1 MKSSKQFDTNKVK
14 RAAYRSIWSLAV
26 CAIMAVAANAFGASK
41 VTIGYA
47 TVTARLMPLW
57 IAHEQGLFA
66 KYGIDAQPILIRGA
80 PTLVAGLASG
90 DIQIG
95 RTGGSAM
102 LAAVSAGHDF
112 KFVASFS
119 SRNTY
124 DVVTRPNIKRAEDL
138 RGKRFAVTSIGGTT
152 WMGVL
157 LWLEHF
163 GLDEQRDKIQM
174 QVVGD
179 QGIQAQA
186 VETGLCDA
194 AVLDGA
200 FSRKLKQKGMNIIA
214 EYSEMT
220 KLLAGQSMVVPNRML
235 QQQGDL
241 AENYLKAEIEGLAY
255 SLAPKNK
262 PTVLKAM
269 MKYLRTDAA
278 GAEDGYLDLT
288 RGVDRKPIPSVEG
301 LRNVQRLLKLRNPKV
316 GDVKVEDVIDGRI
329 ARRLDESGFI
339 DKTFAAYGASL
350 K

>member
-1 MKSSKQFDTNKVK
+1 MHNDRLSRIGVSS
-14 RAAYRSIWSLAV
+14 AALLSAAALFLSHFSLSLA
-26 CAIMAVAANAFGASK
+26 ATK
-41 VTIGYA
+41 LTIGYA

-57 IAHEQGLFA
+57 IAHEQGILA

-90 DIQIG
+90 DLHIG

-102 LAAVSAGHDF
+102 LAAVAAGHDF
-112 KFVASFS
+112 KFLASFS

-124 DVVTRPNIKRAEDL
+124 DLVVRPNIKRAEDL
-138 RGKRFAVTSIGGTT
+138 RGKRFAITSIGGTT

-157 LWLEHF
+157 LWLEHL

-186 VETGLCDA
+186 VENGLCDA

-200 FSRKLKQKGMNIIA
+200 FSRKLKQRGMNILA
-214 EYSEMT
+214 GYTEMT
-220 KLLAGQSMVVPNRML
+220 KLLAGQSMVIHRSFL
-235 QQQGDL
+235 QQRGDL
-241 AENYLKAEIEGLAY
+241 AENYLKAEIEGLAF

-262 PTVLKAM
+262 PVVVKAM
-269 MKYLRTDAA
+269 MKYLRTDVA
-278 GAEDGYLDLT
+278 GAEDGYLDLV
-288 RGVDRKPIPSVEG
+288 RGVDRKPIPSLEG
-301 LRNVQRLLKLRNPKV
+301 LRNVQRLLKLRTPKV
-316 GDVKVEDVIDGRI
+316 GDLKLEDVLDGRI
-329 ARRLDESGFI
+329 ARRLDDSGFI
-339 DKTFAAYGASL
+339 EKTFVVQGASL

>member
-1 MKSSKQFDTNKVK
+1 VVRRNHIQK
-14 RAAYRSIWSLAV
+14 RCFWNWTGAQVILQLLFFLPSASAA
-26 CAIMAVAANAFGASK
+26 K
-41 VTIGYA
+41 VTVGYA

-57 IAHEQGLFA
+57 IAHDQGILA

-90 DIQIG
+90 DLQIG

-102 LAAVSAGHDF
+102 LSAVAAGHDF
-112 KFVASFS
+112 KFLASFS

-124 DVVTRPNIKRAEDL
+124 DLVTRPNIKRAEDL

-157 LWLEHF
+157 LWLEHL
-163 GLDEQRDKIQM
+163 GLDEQRDKISM

-186 VETGLCDA
+186 IENGLCDA

-200 FSRKLKQKGMNIIA
+200 FSRKLKQKGMNILA
-214 EYSEMT
+214 EYTEMT
-220 KLLAGQSMVVPNRML
+220 KLLAGQSMVVHRSFL
-235 QQQGDL
+235 QQHGDT
-241 AENYLKAEIEGLAY
+241 AENYLKAEIEGLAF

-262 PTVLKAM
+262 PVVMKAM

-278 GAEDGYLDLT
+278 GAEDGYLDLV
-288 RGVDRKPIPSVEG
+288 RGVDRKPLPSLEG
-301 LRNVQRLLKLRNPKV
+301 LRNVQRLLRLRTPKV
-316 GDVKVEDVIDGRI
+316 GDLKLEDVIDARI

-339 DKTFAAYGASL
+339 EKTFAAHGASL

>member
-1 MKSSKQFDTNKVK
+1 LVTDYHLRRKVK
-14 RAAYRSIWSLAV
+14 L
-26 CAIMAVAANAFGASK
+26 CAVAVFIFAFQLLWLLPISYAATK
-41 VTIGYA
+41 LTIGYA

-57 IAHEQGLFA
+57 IAHEQGILT

-90 DIQIG
+90 DLHIG

-102 LAAVSAGHDF
+102 LSAVAAGHDF
-112 KFVASFS
+112 KFLASFS

-124 DVVTRPNIKRAEDL
+124 DLVTRPNIKRVEDL
-138 RGKRFAVTSIGGTT
+138 RGKRFAITSIGGTT

-157 LWLEHF
+157 LWLEHL

-186 VETGLCDA
+186 IETGLCDA

-200 FSRKLKQKGMNIIA
+200 FSRKLKQKGMNILA
-214 EYSEMT
+214 DYTELT
-220 KLLAGQSMVVPNRML
+220 KLLAGQSMVVHRSFL
-235 QQQGDL
+235 QQRGDL
-241 AENYLKAEIEGLAY
+241 SENYLKAEIEGLAF

-262 PTVLKAM
+262 PIVIKAM

-278 GAEDGYLDLT
+278 GAEDGYIDLV
-288 RGVDRKPIPSVEG
+288 RGVDRKPIPSLEG
-301 LRNVQRLLKLRNPKV
+301 LRNVQRLLKLRTPKV
-316 GDVKVEDVIDGRI
+316 GDLKLEDVIDGRI
-329 ARRLDESGFI
+329 AQRLDQSGFI

>member
-1 MKSSKQFDTNKVK
+1 MTCQRSWLIQLIILGVFLLSPLP
-14 RAAYRSIWSLAV
+14 AA
-26 CAIMAVAANAFGASK
+26 AATK

-57 IAHEQGLFA
+57 IAHEQGLLA
-66 KYGIDAQPILIRGA
+66 KYGIEAQPILIRGA
-80 PTLVAGLASG
+80 PTLVSGLASG
-90 DIQIG
+90 DIHIG

-102 LAAVSAGHDF
+102 LAAVAAGHDF

-138 RGKRFAVTSIGGTT
+138 RGKRFAVTSIGGTV

-163 GLDEQRDKIQM
+163 GLDDQRDKIQM

-186 VETGLCDA
+186 LETGLVDA

-214 EYSEMT
+214 EYTEMT
-220 KLLAGQSMVVPNRML
+220 KLLTGQSMVVPTRL
-235 QQQGDL
+235 LQQGDL

-262 PTVLKAM
+262 ATVVRAM

-278 GAEDGYLDLT
+278 GAEDGYVDLQ

-301 LRNVQRLLKLRNPKV
+301 LRNVQRLLRLRNPKV
-316 GDVKVEDVIDGRI
+316 GDLKLEDVIDGRI

-339 DKTFAAYGASL
+339 EKTFAAHGASL

>member
-1 MKSSKQFDTNKVK
+1 MSSAHISRIKLFAGFFVLVSACLLSHVSPT
-14 RAAYRSIWSLAV
+14 R
-26 CAIMAVAANAFGASK
+26 GATK
-41 VTIGYA
+41 LTIGYA

-57 IAHEQGLFA
+57 IAHEQGILA

-90 DIQIG
+90 DLHIG

-102 LAAVSAGHDF
+102 LAAVAAGHDF
-112 KFVASFS
+112 KFLASFS

-124 DVVTRPNIKRAEDL
+124 DLVTRPNIKRAEDL
-138 RGKRFAVTSIGGTT
+138 RGKRFAITSIGGTT

-157 LWLEHF
+157 LWLEHL

-186 VETGLCDA
+186 IETGLCDA

-200 FSRKLKQKGMNIIA
+200 FSRKLKQKGMNILA
-214 EYSEMT
+214 EYTEMT
-220 KLLAGQSMVVPNRML
+220 KLLAGQSMVVHQSFLR
-235 QQQGDL
+235 QYGDL
-241 AENYLKAEIEGLAY
+241 AENYLKAEIEGLAF

-262 PTVLKAM
+262 PVVVKAM

-278 GAEDGYLDLT
+278 GAEDGYLDLV

-301 LRNVQRLLKLRNPKV
+301 LRNVQRLLKLRTPKV
-316 GDVKVEDVIDGRI
+316 GDLKVEDVIDGRI
-329 ARRLDESGFI
+329 AKRLDESGFI
-339 DKTFAAYGASL
+339 DKTFAAHGASL

>member
-1 MKSSKQFDTNKVK
+1 MIDYNHGKAVK
-14 RAAYRSIWSLAV
+14 FFTWLVIFALLQIFPFLPSARAAT
-26 CAIMAVAANAFGASK
+26 K

-47 TVTARLMPLW
+47 TITARLMPLW
-57 IAHEQGLFA
+57 IADEQGFFA

-80 PTLVAGLASG
+80 PTLVAGLAAG
-90 DIQIG
+90 DIHIG

-102 LAAVSAGHDF
+102 LAAVAAGHDF

-124 DVVTRPNIKRAEDL
+124 DLVTRPQIKRTEDL
-138 RGKRFAVTSIGGTT
+138 RGKRFAVTSIGGTV

-157 LWLEHF
+157 LWLEHL

-186 VETGLCDA
+186 LENGLVDA

-200 FSRKLKQKGMNIIA
+200 FSRKLKQKGMNILG
-214 EYSEMT
+214 EYTEMT

-241 AENYLKAEIEGLAY
+241 AENYLKAEIEALAF

-262 PTVLKAM
+262 PTVIKALT
-269 MKYLRTDAA
+269 KYLRTDAA
-278 GAEDGYLDLT
+278 GAEDGYLDLV
-288 RGVDRKPIPSVEG
+288 RGVDRKPLPSLEG
-301 LRNVQRLLKLRNPKV
+301 LRNVQRLLRLRNPKV
-316 GDVKVEDVIDGRI
+316 GDVKLEAVIDGRI
-329 ARRLDESGFI
+329 AKRLDDSGFI
-339 DKTFAAYGASL
+339 ERTFAAHGASL
-350 K
+350 KQ

>member
-1 MKSSKQFDTNKVK
+1 MNF
-14 RAAYRSIWSLAV
+14 RSIRFCMIVLCFLALQLSWHIP
-26 CAIMAVAANAFGASK
+26 AHSAAAPVK
-41 VTIGYA
+41 TVIGYA

-57 IAHEQGLFA
+57 IAHEQGIFA

-90 DIQIG
+90 DIHIG

-102 LAAVSAGHDF
+102 LAAVAAGHDF
-112 KFVASFS
+112 RFVASFS

-124 DVVTRPNIKRAEDL
+124 DLVVRPNIKRAEDL

-152 WMGVL
+152 WMGIL
-157 LWLEHF
+157 LWLEHL
-163 GLDEQRDKIQM
+163 GLDQQRDQIQM

-186 VETGLCDA
+186 VENGLCDA

-200 FSRKLKQKGMNIIA
+200 FSRKLQQKGMTILH
-214 EYSEMT
+214 EYTEMT
-220 KLLAGQSMVVPNRML
+220 KLLAGQSMVVPGAL
-235 QQQGDL
+235 LKQKSDL
-241 AENYLKAEIEGLAY
+241 AENYLKAEIEALAY

-262 PTVLKAM
+262 PAVIKSLM
-269 MKYLRTDAA
+269 RHLRTDAA
-278 GAEDGYLDLT
+278 SAEDGYLDLT

-301 LRNVQRLLKLRNPKV
+301 LRNVQRLLKTRTPKV
-316 GDVKVEDVIDGRI
+316 GDLKVEDVIDGRI
-329 ARRLDESGFI
+329 AHRLDESGFI
-339 DKTFAAYGASL
+339 ERTFATHGASL

>member
-1 MKSSKQFDTNKVK
+1 MKVCRSWL
-14 RAAYRSIWSLAV
+14 AAFAALCGVVANTYPAWSAT
-26 CAIMAVAANAFGASK
+26 K

-57 IAHEQGLFA
+57 IAHEQGLLA
-66 KYGIDAQPILIRGA
+66 KYGIEAQPILIRGA
-80 PTLVAGLASG
+80 PTLVSGLASG
-90 DIQIG
+90 DIHIG

-102 LAAVSAGHDF
+102 LAAVAAGHDF

-138 RGKRFAVTSIGGTT
+138 RGKRFAVTSIGGTV

-163 GLDEQRDKIQM
+163 GLDDQRDKIQM

-186 VETGLCDA
+186 LETGLVDA

-214 EYSEMT
+214 DYTEMT
-220 KLLAGQSMVVPNRML
+220 KLLTGQSMVVPTRML

-262 PTVLKAM
+262 ATVVKAM

-278 GAEDGYLDLT
+278 GAEDGYIDLQ
-288 RGVDRKPIPSVEG
+288 RGVDRKPIPSAEG

-316 GDVKVEDVIDGRI
+316 GDLKIEDVIDGRI

-339 DKTFAAYGASL
+339 EKTFAAHGASL

>member
-1 MKSSKQFDTNKVK
+1 MKTYRRIAIHLILLLALLPTFRPAFSATKV
-14 RAAYRSIWSLAV
+14 A
-26 CAIMAVAANAFGASK
+26 
-41 VTIGYA
+41 IGYA
-47 TVTARLMPLW
+47 TITARLMPLW
-57 IAHEQGLFA
+57 IAADQGILA

-90 DIQIG
+90 DLQIG

-102 LAAVSAGHDF
+102 LAAVAAGHDF
-112 KFVASFS
+112 KFLASFS

-124 DVVTRPNIKRAEDL
+124 DLVTRPNIKRAEDL
-138 RGKRFAVTSIGGTT
+138 RGKKFAITSIGGTT

-157 LWLEHF
+157 LWLEHL

-186 VETGLCDA
+186 LEAGLCDA

-200 FSRKLKQKGMNIIA
+200 FSRRLRQKGMNILA
-214 EYSEMT
+214 EYTELT
-220 KLLAGQSMVVPNRML
+220 KPLAGQSLVLHRTIL
-235 QQQGDL
+235 QQQPDL

-255 SLAPKNK
+255 SLGPKNK

-278 GAEDGYLDLT
+278 GAEDGYLDLI

-301 LRNVQRLLKLRNPKV
+301 LRNVQRLLQKRNPKV
-316 GDVKVEDVIDGRI
+316 GELKVEDVIDGRI
-329 ARRLDESGFI
+329 ARKLDESGFI
-339 DKTFAAYGASL
+339 EKAFAAQGA
-350 K
+350 KF